1 MKIIDIKV
9 GEIDL
14 PLSKSYKRGCLTI
27 DKSEEVVVKIFTDC
41 GEIGLGSAVATPN
54 ITGETKES
62 IVGTI
67 KYLKSLIIG
76 QKVENIEGIMKIVN
90 KAIMYNNSAKA
101 AIDIALYD
109 LMGKRYGVP
118 LYKLLGGHQNSI
130 STSRTIN
137 FSSTEEMV
145 TKSLEAVMDGY
156 SSLKLKVGY
165 DVSTDVQRITSIR
178 KAVRKGINIRID
190 ANQGWRPKEAVK
202 IIRTLEDLG
211 LDMDFIEQPV
221 KAWDIEGLRYVTH
234 NVSTEILADE
244 SVLGPPSAFKVIKD
258 NVADLISIKLMKTG
272 GLHNAIK
279 IYDMADTTDI
289 RTMMG
294 CMYESKIG
302 ITAAASLAVA
312 KMNMI
317 KSDLDTMFTYES
329 DHIIGGVKISGDT
342 ITLPEKPGLGI
353 EEIIGFKE
361 IIC

>member
-1 MKIIDIKV
+1 MEIVDIKI

-14 PLSKSYKRGCLTI
+14 PLSKSYTRGCI
-27 DKSEEVVVKIFTDC
+27 VVKESEEIVVKVFTEC
-41 GEIGLGSAVATPN
+41 GEVGVGSAVATPN

-62 IVGTI
+62 IIGAI
-67 KYLKSLIIG
+67 RYLRPLIIG

-90 KAIMYNNSAKA
+90 KALMFNNSAKA
-101 AIDIALYD
+101 AIDMALYD
-109 LMGKRYGVP
+109 LMGKSFGVP

-130 STSRTIN
+130 STSITIN
-137 FSSTEEMV
+137 FASTEEMV
-145 TKSLEAVMDGY
+145 SNALEAIMKGY

-165 DVSTDVQRITSIR
+165 DAATDIARITAIR
-178 KAVRKGINIRID
+178 KAIRKGINLRID

-211 LDMDFIEQPV
+211 LDIEFIEQPV
-221 KAWDIEGLRYVTH
+221 KAWDVEGLQYVTDH
-234 NVSTEILADE
+234 VATEILADE
-244 SVLGPPSAFKVIKD
+244 SVLGPPSAFKVIKS
-258 NVADLISIKLMKTG
+258 NVADLISIKLMKSG

-294 CMYESKIG
+294 CMLESKIG

-312 KMNMI
+312 KINMI
-317 KSDLDTMFTYES
+317 QSDLDTMFTYNS
-329 DHIIGGVKISGDT
+329 DHIIGGANISGDT

-353 EEIIGFKE
+353 EEVLGFKE
-361 IIC
+361 IKG